1 MLGCKVDWK
10 EMKKYHECREES
22 QKQLDVHLLFK
33 KITFFEEVSKVLLD
47 DFYIWGLNLIP
58 KPTLREIKERR
69 KIFQIQTMMYHQ
81 LERKGRAVFI
91 EEADYQKRLNSC
103 AKQGGQFNFLKEMVG
118 GEGDGEPE

>member
-1 MLGCKVDWK
+1 
-10 EMKKYHECREES
+10 
-22 QKQLDVHLLFK
+22 
-33 KITFFEEVSKVLLD
+33 
-47 DFYIWGLNLIP
+47 
-58 KPTLREIKERR
+58 
-69 KIFQIQTMMYHQ
+69 MMYHQ